1 MKAEAAWGLLGMTC
15 RLAQSLGLH
24 LPSPSD
30 QSESGG
36 ANTVADPRSKEMVRR
51 QLWWT
56 CTWHDT
62 LISLSFDR

>member
-24 LPSPSD
+24 LPSPPD
-30 QSESGG
+30 QSENGP
-36 ANTVADPRSKEMVRR
+36 APVLDPKSKEMVRR
-51 QLWWT
+51 RLWWT